1 MARLSSFVQVK
12 ESSSWNE
19 REVVLGDWV
28 LSLFVEILVGMDGD
42 ERGMLRDGNSL
53 CLEVVKLSCEK
64 V

>member
-1 MARLSSFVQVK
+1 M
-12 ESSSWNE
+12 
-19 REVVLGDWV
+19 VLGEWV
-28 LSLFVEILVGMDGD
+28 LSLFVEILVGMDGG